1 MNYKKRLG
9 LCLAAVMIFSNA
21 AGLMSMPAFADDVT
35 NSTVTDMM
43 ELIPATGSTSGENS
57 TETPTETP
65 ESETTPPTE
74 NSEGEAT
81 PPAENNEG
89 ETVPPTENKDDVI
102 PMIPLQDIAKAVEV
116 QDAKAESN
124 GMNKADWNIV
134 GESGDKIVL
143 GEYIGQ
149 SSDVMIPSEMDG
161 KQVYIE
167 KFPGAAG
174 LKASQEQCN
183 NLNKITSVTTV
194 SVNGGKVK
202 PSNATPDARP
212 VFGMPWTSNSDTLT
226 SVDLSA
232 YDISGYDT
240 LQGMFARRKNLTT
253 IIGLDKWDTS
263 NIIDMRWLFKSTQFT
278 DLEQLRNWGISNVT
292 EIQNMFSPH
301 TTNIDALSNW
311 DVSKVNNAA
320 YLFAHCDQIQ
330 DFTPI
335 SNWELGKNADKLNLT
350 EMFHNSSMEFVD
362 LSKWNIKEDTTTER
376 MFLYKDDANPNQT
389 KPLLVVTNSDKIKG
403 YDFAASNRIG
413 VQMIFKV
420 DGQETAKS
428 DAYLTISSADP
439 ASIKEIWEKETAKIA
454 IPLKKDMIFDRWEP
468 ETPIKNAY
476 DALSATYNAVFKP
489 LNPTEPTEPTEPSKP
504 DGSSR
509 PDSSSRPND
518 VSRPEES
525 HRPNDVSRP
534 EESSKLET
542 SVKPS
547 KKPVGQESDKTD
559 KTENTSAQTETVVS
573 DNSSKP
579 NPDTGDMGSLNM
591 LSAMLAASSGTFAI
605 LLSKKKNHK
614 K

>member
-1 MNYKKRLG
+1 MNNKKRLG
-9 LCLAAVMIFSNA
+9 LCLAAVMIFSNV

-43 ELIPATGSTSGENS
+43 ELIPATGSTSGEDS
-57 TETPTETP
+57 TETPEG
-65 ESETTPPTE
+65 ETTLPTENNEGEATPPAE

-124 GMNKADWNIV
+124 GMNKSDWNIV
-134 GESGDKIVL
+134 SESGDEIVL

-174 LKASQEQCN
+174 LKASQGECN

-202 PSNATPDARP
+202 PFSTTWGNSYDNRP

-240 LQGMFARRKNLTT
+240 LQGMFRNRRNLTT
-253 IIGLDKWDTS
+253 IKGLDKWDTS
-263 NIIDMRWLFKSTQFT
+263 NITELSNMFLGTPFT
-278 DLEQLRNWGISNVT
+278 DLEQLKNWNVSRVT
-292 EIQNMFSPH
+292 AIKSMFSED

-311 DVSKVNNAA
+311 DVSNVEDASE
-320 YLFAHCDQIQ
+320 LFAWCGKIE
-330 DFTPI
+330 DFSPI
-335 SNWELGKNADKLNLT
+335 SNWELGKNAKRLDLNQ
-350 EMFHNSSMEFVD
+350 MFVESSMEFVD
-362 LSKWNIKEDTTTER
+362 LSKWNINSNTDTTN
-376 MFLYKDDANPNQT
+376 MFKCNSE
-389 KPLLVVTNSDKIKG
+389 KPLLVVTDNEVIKN

-413 VQMIFKV
+413 VQMTFKV

-428 DAYLTISSADP
+428 DAYLTISSADS

-454 IPLKKDMIFDRWEP
+454 IPLKKDMIFDRWEA

-489 LNPTEPTEPTEPSKP
+489 LNTTEPTEPTEPSKP
-504 DGSSR
+504 DGSSK
-509 PDSSSRPND
+509 PDSS
-518 VSRPEES
+518 SRPEES

-534 EESSKLET
+534 EESSKPET

-547 KKPVGQESDKTD
+547 KKPAGQESDKTD